1 MTKLYVVVVEVEVI
15 AEGYRPQYLTI
26 VDTLGKLSEAYL
38 YKDPEE
44 AEEDLDLLISDY
56 HEVNL
61 REVEIVIVK

>member
-1 MTKLYVVVVEVEVI
+1 MTKLYVVEVEVI

>member
-1 MTKLYVVVVEVEVI
+1 MTKLYVVEVEVI

-26 VDTLGKLSEAYL
+26 ADTLGKLSEAYL

>member
-1 MTKLYVVVVEVEVI
+1 MTKLYVLEVKQDRC
-15 AEGYRPQYLTI
+15 RPQYLTI
-26 VDTLGKLSEAYL
+26 GESLGSINEAYL

-44 AEEDLDLLISDY
+44 ADEDLDLLNREY

>member
-44 AEEDLDLLISDY
+44 AEEDLDLLISEY

>member
-1 MTKLYVVVVEVEVI
+1 MTKLYVLEVKQDRC
-15 AEGYRPQYLTI
+15 RPQYLTI
-26 VDTLGKLSEAYL
+26 VDSLGSINEAYL

-44 AEEDLDLLISDY
+44 AEEDLDLLNREY